1 MAKQKQLD
9 VVLLEGNTLRKM
21 DAAYSRQNTAPV
33 VPQREEQ
40 PTRSTVVPEDMNVYL
55 HRHRVMAMDRGY
67 LTAVLLSVAVC
78 LAAVVFPLNLMAKN
92 YRQKQE
98 LGRMESGFQQ
108 LKENNDATYNN
119 LMSSVDYQAIRDR
132 AINEFGMAYP
142 SADQV
147 VQYDAVESNFMRQTQ
162 SVGNSR

>member
-21 DAAYSRQNTAPV
+21 DAAFSRQSAAPV
-33 VPQREEQ
+33 EPQRSD
-40 PTRSTVVPEDMNVYL
+40 RSSRGAVVPEDMNVYL
-55 HRHRVMAMDRGY
+55 HRHRVMAMDKGY
-67 LTAVLLSVAVC
+67 LKAVLLSVTVC
-78 LAAVVFPLNLMAKN
+78 LAAVVMPLNLMAQN

-98 LGRMESGFQQ
+98 LGRLESTFQQ
-108 LKENNDATYNN
+108 MKENNDATYNN